1 MKLCS
6 RKKHQLIKNIVANYI
21 TKLRGLKRFG
31 SKDIEISGVS
41 LQIISQNY
49 VVWNLLYY
57 FRYAKVKA
65 VANYITKLRGLKQ
78 AAKFAIDSFIFVAN
92 YITKLRGLKLHIF
105 QMWIVSQNLSC
116 KLYHKTTWFETRWW
130 RKRYICAGLVAN
142 YITKLRGLKL
152 KLSNALDANANAL
165 QIISQ
170 NYVVWNTRRNDGS
183 FEVSVSCKL
192 YHKTTWFE
200 TWKSARAK
208 SELPGCKLYHKTTW
222 FETT

>member
-1 MKLCS
+1 MWNCRL
-6 RKKHQLIKNIVANYI
+6 
-21 TKLRGLKRFG
+21 KLRSALSRW
-31 SKDIEISGVS
+31 

-49 VVWNLLYY
+49 VVWNALAQKILKFRAYRCKLYHKTTW
-57 FRYAKVKA
+57 FETCSIILDTQKSKPLQ
-65 VANYITKLRGLKQ
+65 I
-78 AAKFAIDSFIFVAN
+78 I
-92 YITKLRGLKLHIF
+92 
-105 QMWIVSQNLSC
+105 SQNYVVWNFSSKSVGSASSCC

-170 NYVVWNTRRNDGS
+170 NYVVWNLWPS
-183 FEVSVSCKL
+183 FAKPALFFSCKL

-200 TWKSARAK
+200 TQGVMMVHLKF
-208 SELPGCKLYHKTTW
+208 L
-222 FETT
+222 

>member
-65 VANYITKLRGLKQ
+65 
-78 AAKFAIDSFIFVAN
+78 VAN